1 MSIKIKVSGIQ
12 SVISGLADYS
22 NEIQKEVASEIQDWA
37 KRTVAD
43 AQRDVP
49 FKTGDLKST
58 IRDVVG
64 ADRLTWIVKVG
75 GINGVNYAPYVVF
88 GTGTFVS
95 DSFLQEYG
103 LVKYAS
109 DFKGKGIREVN
120 LPMRDFLYRNAR
132 TEFEKT
138 FQNIK
143 KILENNRNL

>member
-1 MSIKIKVSGIQ
+1 MSIKVKVSGIQ
-12 SVISGLADYS
+12 AVISGLEKYS
-22 NEIQKEVASEIQDWA
+22 NEIQKEVAHEIQDWA

-64 ADRLTWIVKVG
+64 ADQLTWIVKVG

-103 LVKYAS
+103 LVKYAA

-143 KILENNRNL
+143 KILENTRN

>member
-1 MSIKIKVSGIQ
+1 MIKVKVSGIQ
-12 SVISGLADYS
+12 AVISGLADYS
-22 NEIQKEVASEIQDWA
+22 NEIQKEVANEIQDWA

-49 FKTGDLKST
+49 VDTGDLKST

-95 DSFLQEYG
+95 NSFLQEYG

>member
-1 MSIKIKVSGIQ
+1 MLKVKVTGIN
-12 SVISGLADYS
+12 VLLSGLDQYS
-22 NEIQKEVASEIQDWA
+22 NEIQKQAAKEIQDWA

-49 FKTGDLKST
+49 VDTGALKSS

-88 GTGTFVS
+88 GTGALV
-95 DSFLQEYG
+95 DQSFLQQFG
-103 LVKYAS
+103 LVQYAS
-109 DFKGKGIREVN
+109 QFRGKGEKQVN

-143 KILENNRNL
+143 KILESSWK

>member
-1 MSIKIKVSGIQ
+1 MLKVKVTGIN
-12 SVISGLADYS
+12 VLLSGLDQYS
-22 NEIQKEVASEIQDWA
+22 NEIQKQAAKEIQDWA

-49 FKTGDLKST
+49 VDTGDLKSS

-75 GINGVNYAPYVVF
+75 GINGVDYAPYVVF
-88 GTGTFVS
+88 GTGALV
-95 DSFLQEYG
+95 DQSFLQQFG
-103 LVKYAS
+103 LVQYAS
-109 DFKGKGIREVN
+109 QFRGKGEKQVN

-143 KILENNRNL
+143 KILESSWK

>member
-1 MSIKIKVSGIQ
+1 MLKVKVTGIN
-12 SVISGLADYS
+12 VLLSGLDQYS
-22 NEIQKEVASEIQDWA
+22 NEIQKQATKEIQDWA

-49 FKTGDLKST
+49 VDTGALKSS

-88 GTGTFVS
+88 GTGALV
-95 DSFLQEYG
+95 DQSFLQQFG
-103 LVKYAS
+103 LVQYAS
-109 DFKGKGIREVN
+109 QFRGKGEKQVN

-143 KILENNRNL
+143 KILESSWK

>member
-1 MSIKIKVSGIQ
+1 MIKVKVSGIQ
-12 SVISGLADYS
+12 AVISGLDDYS
-22 NEIQKEVASEIQDWA
+22 NEIQKEVANEIQDWA

-88 GTGTFVS
+88 GTGSMV
-95 DSFLQEYG
+95 DQSFLQQFG
-103 LVKYAS
+103 LVQYAS
-109 DFKGKGIREVN
+109 QFRGKGIREVN

>member
-22 NEIQKEVASEIQDWA
+22 NEIQKEVANEIQDWA
-37 KRTVAD
+37 NRTEA
-43 AQRDVP
+43 AAKRDVP
-49 FKTGDLKST
+49 RDTNALANS
-58 IRDVVG
+58 IRSVVG

-95 DSFLQEYG
+95 DTFLQEYG

>member
-1 MSIKIKVSGIQ
+1 MIKVKVSGIQ
-12 SVISGLADYS
+12 AVISGLDKYS
-22 NEIQKEVASEIQDWA
+22 TEIQKEVAKEIQDWA

-49 FKTGDLKST
+49 VDTGALKSS

-88 GTGTFVS
+88 GTGALV
-95 DSFLQEYG
+95 DQSFLQQFG
-103 LVKYAS
+103 LVQYAS
-109 DFKGKGIREVN
+109 QFRGKGEKQVN

-143 KILENNRNL
+143 KILESSWK